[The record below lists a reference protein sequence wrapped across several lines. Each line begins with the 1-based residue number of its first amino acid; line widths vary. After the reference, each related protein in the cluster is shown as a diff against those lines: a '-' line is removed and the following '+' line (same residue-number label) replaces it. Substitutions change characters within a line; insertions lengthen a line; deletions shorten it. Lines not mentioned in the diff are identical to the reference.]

1 MLTSQQK
8 DMIVILSE
16 NEQLNNVQISA
27 KVGVARASVIKVLK
41 SNWTVNSQFLDD
53 YNKNRQQNNETLLEM
68 IKSVRYQDIVSDT
81 LSIFTKDNLQLEF
94 DSRGLR
100 SLIALQGNAFDKGMA
115 YERLQLDKRKVD
127 IAERTLELKE
137 QELKARID
145 NPEAFTS
152 VTIINDAP
160 LENRYATN

>member
-1 MLTSQQK
+1 MLSSQQK

-16 NEQLNNVQISA
+16 NEQLNNVQISV

-53 YNKNRQQNNETLLEM
+53 YNKNRQQNNESLLEM
-68 IKSVRYQDIVSDT
+68 IKSVRYQDIVSDV
-81 LSIFTKDNLQLEF
+81 LSIFTLENLKVEF
-94 DSRGLR
+94 DIRGLR
-100 SLIALQGNAFDKGMA
+100 SLIALQGNAFDKGMK
-115 YERLQLDKRKVD
+115 YESLQLDKRKVD

-137 QELKARID
+137 EELRARID
-145 NPEAFTS
+145 NPEAFAS

-160 LENRYATN
+160 MEKRYAAN